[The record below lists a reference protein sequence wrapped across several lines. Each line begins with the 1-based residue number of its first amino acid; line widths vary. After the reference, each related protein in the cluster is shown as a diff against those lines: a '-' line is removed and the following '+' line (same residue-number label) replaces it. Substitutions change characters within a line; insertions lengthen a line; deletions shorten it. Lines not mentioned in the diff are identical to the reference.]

1 MHFEVVSAQKCVLEC
16 VKRVHLLPAFSH
28 FGSDSNEACLRAD
41 DAAENH
47 AYAHDADVAHLF
59 IEEPEAADNADSWAE
74 IGVPTRARCAD
85 LLLSFMPECVSDDRC
100 RKCQKD
106 EVCAGSRHFRGRRG
120 LYSLLRSP

>member
-1 MHFEVVSAQKCVLEC
+1 MGKLNRFHGMYKAKRRQYRRFEMHFEVVSAQKCVLEC

-59 IEEPEAADNADSWAE
+59 IEEPEAADNARQL
-74 IGVPTRARCAD
+74 G
-85 LLLSFMPECVSDDRC
+85 
-100 RKCQKD
+100 
-106 EVCAGSRHFRGRRG
+106 
-120 LYSLLRSP
+120 